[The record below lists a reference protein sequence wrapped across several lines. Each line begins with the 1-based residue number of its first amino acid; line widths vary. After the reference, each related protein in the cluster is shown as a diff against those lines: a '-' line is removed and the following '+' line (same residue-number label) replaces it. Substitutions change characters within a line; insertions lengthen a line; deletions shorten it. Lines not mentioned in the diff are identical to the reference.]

1 MPDNVLRFQDHA
13 DALAPGIVVLDQS
26 QTRISPHA
34 HAFYEFVYIR
44 EGFCLHGTDEQT
56 ALVMEGDCFL
66 ITPGNNHSYIGSR
79 VVQLYNFLFL
89 EEAFQKLRHEPVFKT
104 IFSMDSRKWNS
115 VKVHLDLNEQ
125 KRVSRLLRG
134 MIEDQK
140 TREIGW
146 QTRVLCQGTC
156 VLIDYA
162 RALERRGQAESD
174 GGGYPNYVA
183 KALEIVGERYSDSE
197 LTVAAIAAEVGV
209 TPDYLSRQFRTITG
223 VGVQEYLR
231 RCRFARAADM
241 LASGASV
248 SDTAKRVGFASLS
261 HFSREFKKELGVAPS
276 GYARVNDEKQE

>member
-13 DALAPGIVVLDQS
+13 DALAPGIAVLDQS

-241 LASGASV
+241 LASGATV
-248 SDTAKRVGFASLS
+248 SDTAKSVGFASLS

>member
-104 IFSMDSRKWNS
+104 IFSMDSRKWDS

-197 LTVAAIAAEVGV
+197 LTVAAIAAEAGV
-209 TPDYLSRQFRTITG
+209 TPDYLSRQFRTLTG
-223 VGVQEYLR
+223 VGGQENLR

>member
-1 MPDNVLRFQDHA
+1 
-13 DALAPGIVVLDQS
+13 
-26 QTRISPHA
+26 
-34 HAFYEFVYIR
+34 
-44 EGFCLHGTDEQT
+44 
-56 ALVMEGDCFL
+56 MEGDCFL

-89 EEAFQKLRHEPVFKT
+89 EEAFQKLRQEPVFKT

-197 LTVAAIAAEVGV
+197 LTVAAIAAEAGV

-241 LASGASV
+241 LASGATV
-248 SDTAKRVGFASLS
+248 SDTAKSVGFASLS

>member
-1 MPDNVLRFQDHA
+1 M
-13 DALAPGIVVLDQS
+13 
-26 QTRISPHA
+26 
-34 HAFYEFVYIR
+34 
-44 EGFCLHGTDEQT
+44 
-56 ALVMEGDCFL
+56 
-66 ITPGNNHSYIGSR
+66 
-79 VVQLYNFLFL
+79 
-89 EEAFQKLRHEPVFKT
+89 
-104 IFSMDSRKWNS
+104 
-115 VKVHLDLNEQ
+115 
-125 KRVSRLLRG
+125 
-134 MIEDQK
+134 
-140 TREIGW
+140 
-146 QTRVLCQGTC
+146 
-156 VLIDYA
+156 
-162 RALERRGQAESD
+162 
-174 GGGYPNYVA
+174 A